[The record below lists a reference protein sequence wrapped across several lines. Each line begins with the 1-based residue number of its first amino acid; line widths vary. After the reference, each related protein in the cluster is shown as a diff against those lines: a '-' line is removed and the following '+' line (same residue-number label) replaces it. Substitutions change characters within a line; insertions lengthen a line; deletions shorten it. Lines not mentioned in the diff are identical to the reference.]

1 MPKKLDIP
9 QENELTP
16 EEITP
21 PQETLTK
28 PKSKRQISDAQREH
42 LNNIRIK
49 AMQKKAEM
57 KEETLKAK
65 LAKTIEKK
73 ELVKKYDE
81 HTHSRAQASEHT
93 QEKEE
98 VKKDVV
104 KPKKEKKI
112 VYKLAE
118 SSSSSSSDDED
129 EKVVYV
135 KKIKDKSKKQIHH
148 KQENNDILALEGS
161 PARRENTRVWERE
174 YRQNESL
181 DSTLYKS
188 SQEILHKRA
197 IEERVRANLIRWNN
211 AMMPQEY

>member
-1 MPKKLDIP
+1 MPKKNSIDIP
-9 QENELTP
+9 QDKILIAEEELTP
-16 EEITP
+16 EETRP
-21 PQETLTK
+21 VQATLTK
-28 PKSKRQISDAQREH
+28 PKRQISDAQREH
-42 LNNIRIK
+42 LNNIRAK
-49 AMQKKAEM
+49 ALEKKAEM

-81 HTHSRAQASEHT
+81 YT
-93 QEKEE
+93 QEKEKE
-98 VKKDVV
+98 QVKKDIV

-112 VYKLAE
+112 VYKLAD

-135 KKIKDKSKKQIHH
+135 KKIKDKSKKQIYH
-148 KQENNDILALEGS
+148 KQENND
-161 PARRENTRVWERE
+161 RHND
-174 YRQNESL
+174 SL

-197 IEERVRANLIRWNN
+197 IEERVKANLIRWNN

>member
-1 MPKKLDIP
+1 MPKKNSIDIP
-9 QENELTP
+9 QDKILMVREDLKGPPTLAEEELTP
-16 EEITP
+16 EETL
-21 PQETLTK
+21 PQVVTK
-28 PKSKRQISDAQREH
+28 PKRQISDAQREH
-42 LNNIRIK
+42 LNNIRAK
-49 AMQKKAEM
+49 ALEKKAEM

-81 HTHSRAQASEHT
+81 YT
-93 QEKEE
+93 QEKEKEE
-98 VKKDVV
+98 VKKDIV

-112 VYKLAE
+112 VYKLAD

-135 KKIKDKSKKQIHH
+135 KKIKDKSKKQIYH
-148 KQENNDILALEGS
+148 KQENND
-161 PARRENTRVWERE
+161 RHND
-174 YRQNESL
+174 SL

-197 IEERVRANLIRWNN
+197 IEERVKANLIRWNN

>member
-1 MPKKLDIP
+1 MPKKNSIDIP
-9 QENELTP
+9 QDKILIAEEELTP
-16 EEITP
+16 EETRP
-21 PQETLTK
+21 VQATLTK
-28 PKSKRQISDAQREH
+28 PKRQISDAQREH
-42 LNNIRIK
+42 LNNIRAK
-49 AMQKKAEM
+49 ALEKKAEM

-81 HTHSRAQASEHT
+81 YT
-93 QEKEE
+93 QEKEKEE
-98 VKKDVV
+98 VKKDIV

-112 VYKLAE
+112 VYKLAD

-135 KKIKDKSKKQIHH
+135 KKIKDKSKKQIYH
-148 KQENNDILALEGS
+148 KQENND
-161 PARRENTRVWERE
+161 RHND
-174 YRQNESL
+174 SL

-197 IEERVRANLIRWNN
+197 IEERVRANLIKWNN

>member
-9 QENELTP
+9 QDELTP
-16 EEITP
+16 EQIQEIP
-21 PQETLTK
+21 PIKETLTK
-28 PKSKRQISDAQREH
+28 PKRQISDAQREH

-81 HTHSRAQASEHT
+81 RSHSRAQASEHT
-93 QEKEE
+93 QEKVE
-98 VKKDVV
+98 VKKDIV
-104 KPKKEKKI
+104 KPKKDKKI

-148 KQENNDILALEGS
+148 KQENND
-161 PARRENTRVWERE
+161 RE

>member
-1 MPKKLDIP
+1 MPKKNSIDIP
-9 QENELTP
+9 QDKILMVREDLKGPPTLAEEELTP
-16 EEITP
+16 EETQP
-21 PQETLTK
+21 VQATLTK
-28 PKSKRQISDAQREH
+28 PKRQISDAQREH
-42 LNNIRIK
+42 LNNIRAK
-49 AMQKKAEM
+49 ALEKKAEM

-81 HTHSRAQASEHT
+81 YT
-93 QEKEE
+93 QEKEKE
-98 VKKDVV
+98 QQVKKDIV

-112 VYKLAE
+112 VYKLAD

-135 KKIKDKSKKQIHH
+135 KKIKDKSKKQIYH
-148 KQENNDILALEGS
+148 KQENND
-161 PARRENTRVWERE
+161 RHND
-174 YRQNESL
+174 SL

-188 SQEILHKRA
+188 SQEMLHKRA

>member
-1 MPKKLDIP
+1 MPKKNSIDIP
-9 QENELTP
+9 QDKILMEEELTP
-16 EEITP
+16 EETQP
-21 PQETLTK
+21 VQATLTK
-28 PKSKRQISDAQREH
+28 PKRQISDAQREH
-42 LNNIRIK
+42 LNNIRAK
-49 AMQKKAEM
+49 ALEKKAEM

-81 HTHSRAQASEHT
+81 YT
-93 QEKEE
+93 QEKEKEE
-98 VKKDVV
+98 VKKDIV

-112 VYKLAE
+112 VYKLAD

-135 KKIKDKSKKQIHH
+135 KKIKDKSKKQIYH
-148 KQENNDILALEGS
+148 KQENND
-161 PARRENTRVWERE
+161 RHND
-174 YRQNESL
+174 SL

-197 IEERVRANLIRWNN
+197 IEERVKANLIRWNN

>member
-16 EEITP
+16 EEIHEIPP
-21 PQETLTK
+21 PQAK
-28 PKSKRQISDAQREH
+28 PKRQISDAQREH
-42 LNNIRIK
+42 LNNIRAK
-49 AMQKKAEM
+49 ALQKKAEM

-65 LAKTIEKK
+65 LATTIEKK

-81 HTHSRAQASEHT
+81 YERSHSRAQTSE
-93 QEKEE
+93 EE
-98 VKKDVV
+98 VKKEVV

-112 VYKLAE
+112 VYKLAD
-118 SSSSSSSDDED
+118 SSSSSSE
-129 EKVVYV
+129 EEEEVVYV

-148 KQENNDILALEGS
+148 KQENND
-161 PARRENTRVWERE
+161 RE

-211 AMMPQEY
+211 AMTRMPQEY

>member
-1 MPKKLDIP
+1 MPKKNSIDIP
-9 QENELTP
+9 QDKILISEEELTP
-16 EEITP
+16 EETQP
-21 PQETLTK
+21 VQATLTK
-28 PKSKRQISDAQREH
+28 PKRQISDAQREH
-42 LNNIRIK
+42 LNNIRAK
-49 AMQKKAEM
+49 ALEKKAEM

-81 HTHSRAQASEHT
+81 YT
-93 QEKEE
+93 QEKEKEE
-98 VKKDVV
+98 VKKDIV
-104 KPKKEKKI
+104 KPAKKEKKI
-112 VYKLAE
+112 VYKLAD

-135 KKIKDKSKKQIHH
+135 KKIKDKSKKQIYH
-148 KQENNDILALEGS
+148 KQENND
-161 PARRENTRVWERE
+161 RHND
-174 YRQNESL
+174 SL

-197 IEERVRANLIRWNN
+197 IEERVKANLIRWNN

>member
-1 MPKKLDIP
+1 MPKKNSIDIP
-9 QENELTP
+9 QDKILIAEEELTP
-16 EEITP
+16 EETP
-21 PQETLTK
+21 PQKVVTK
-28 PKSKRQISDAQREH
+28 PKRQISDAQREH
-42 LNNIRIK
+42 LNNIRAK
-49 AMQKKAEM
+49 ALEKKAEM

-81 HTHSRAQASEHT
+81 YT
-93 QEKEE
+93 QEKEKEE
-98 VKKDVV
+98 VKKDIV
-104 KPKKEKKI
+104 KPAKKEKKI
-112 VYKLAE
+112 VYKLAD

-135 KKIKDKSKKQIHH
+135 KKIKDKSKKQIYH
-148 KQENNDILALEGS
+148 KQENND
-161 PARRENTRVWERE
+161 RHND
-174 YRQNESL
+174 SL

-188 SQEILHKRA
+188 SQEMLHKRA

>member
-28 PKSKRQISDAQREH
+28 PKRTLAFASAGKRQISDAQREH

-135 KKIKDKSKKQIHH
+135 KKIKD
-148 KQENNDILALEGS
+148 
-161 PARRENTRVWERE
+161 
-174 YRQNESL
+174 
-181 DSTLYKS
+181 TL
-188 SQEILHKRA
+188 
-197 IEERVRANLIRWNN
+197 
-211 AMMPQEY
+211 